1 MTQDKLRRIIT
12 ACVVA
17 GTTLLVVLLSVL
29 IFQWVKLGVLNKRI
43 DKLEREDATLKQM
56 CIEKEEYAKWLN
68 DGPGMTW
75 LAFEKGFIF
84 QGNNRK

>member
-43 DKLEREDATLKQM
+43 DKVSAERVTLQQMIKDGEEEEDYLK
-56 CIEKEEYAKWLN
+56 N
-68 DGPGMTW
+68 GPGMFW
-75 LAFEKGFIF
+75 LALKEGWIL
-84 QGNNRK
+84 QGE

>member
-43 DKLEREDATLKQM
+43 NKVSAENAAWQQM
-56 CIEKEEYAKWLN
+56 IKDGEEEAKYYEH
-68 DGPGMTW
+68 GTGMFW
-75 LAFEKGFIF
+75 LAIKEGWIL
-84 QGNNRK
+84 QGE

>member
-29 IFQWVKLGVLNKRI
+29 IFQWVKIGVYNKRI
-43 DKLEREDATLKQM
+43 AKAESDVAKLQQAIDEDE
-56 CIEKEEYAKWLN
+56 EKAKYYEEGTGKF
-68 DGPGMTW
+68 W
-75 LAFEKGFIF
+75 LAIENGWVKGE
-84 QGNNRK
+84 

>member
-43 DKLEREDATLKQM
+43 NKVSAENATWQQMIDEGEEKAKTVTSREFLNAIAERM
-56 CIEKEEYAKWLN
+56 
-68 DGPGMTW
+68 
-75 LAFEKGFIF
+75 
-84 QGNNRK
+84 

>member
-43 DKLEREDATLKQM
+43 NKVSAENATWQQM
-56 CIEKEEYAKWLN
+56 IDEGEEKAKYYEN
-68 DGPGMTW
+68 GTGKFW
-75 LAFEKGFIF
+75 LALEKGWVV
-84 QGNNRK
+84 QGE